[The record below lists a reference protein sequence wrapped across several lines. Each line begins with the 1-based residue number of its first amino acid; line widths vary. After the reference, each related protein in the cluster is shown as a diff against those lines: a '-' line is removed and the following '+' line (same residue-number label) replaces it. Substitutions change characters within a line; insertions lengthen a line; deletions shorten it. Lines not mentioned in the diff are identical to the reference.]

1 MNADRTCTAFV
12 VALLLASLG
21 VVGCDLG
28 SGGGSGNE
36 SPTERAISGSAFGF
50 MKFTY
55 TGQTGGSAYSTGI
68 RLAESEAQHDPPFNG
83 AFLGITLRDS
93 SDSPEI
99 DEGEYTFDTTQVPGT
114 WSSVT
119 LLADLDSSSGEA
131 PYGATTR
138 TQEEYES
145 DNNIQVGNHDQIV
158 GGTVNVSR
166 SGAEFRIEWT
176 FETSDGGTLTG
187 NYTGGVDETE
197 NTAASPSGGV
207 GPVPFVFTVQTDL
220 EGASDDNQFTIPVEW
235 GTFLFQVDWGDGSV
249 DTGVDD
255 AITHSYDAPGEYD
268 ITISGTFP
276 HLQFPF
282 ETANGDAGKLV
293 DVKQWGTNQ
302 WGTTRNMF
310 RDCVKLEAFSAT
322 DVPDLSGVTQAYA
335 MFSGASSFD
344 DDLGDWDVST
354 LESIQFMFSGATD
367 FNGDISSWNVGNVQN
382 MTALFQNAESF
393 AGDLSSWD
401 VSSVSEMSSMF
412 SNATAFNGNIGDW
425 DVSSV
430 TDMLA
435 MFSGATAFNS
445 DLAEWDVAAVT
456 TMEQMFGD
464 AQSFNKEIGD
474 WDVSSVTNMHNMF
487 SGATSFNQDISRW
500 DVSSVIGITEPV
512 SIGGMDSM
520 FRDAVLFNQDL
531 SSWNVRNVTGFSFM
545 FMGAS
550 AFESD
555 LAGWNVGSATNMR
568 YMFSSAESFSSDLGV
583 WDISNVTDMSSML
596 ILSGMTTADYSATL
610 IGWEAAAGTPNGLTL
625 GAHGLTFNADASAA
639 RQNLVEDSNWTIEG
653 DSQES

>member
-1 MNADRTCTAFV
+1 MNADRTCRAFV
-12 VALLLASLG
+12 VALLLASLV

-55 TGQTGGSAYSTGI
+55 AGQTGGSAYSTGI

-99 DEGEYTFDTTQVPGT
+99 DDGEYTFNTTQVPGT

-119 LLADLDSSSGEA
+119 LLADYSSSGEA

-145 DNNIQVGNHDQIV
+145 DINIQLGDHDRII

-166 SGAEFRIEWT
+166 SGAGYTIEWT
-176 FETSDGGTLTG
+176 LETSDGGTLTG

-197 NTAASPSGGV
+197 NAAASPSGGV
-207 GPVPFVFTVQTDL
+207 GPEPFVFTVQTDL
-220 EGASDDNQFTIPVEW
+220 EGASDDDQFTIPVEW
-235 GTFLFQVDWGDGSV
+235 GTFLFQVDWGDGNV

-255 AITHSYDAPGEYD
+255 AITHTYDAPGEYD

-310 RDCVKLEAFSAT
+310 RDCVNLEAFSAT
-322 DVPDLSGVTQAYA
+322 DVPDLSGVTQAYS

-401 VSSVSEMSSMF
+401 VSSVSDMSSVF
-412 SNATAFNGNIGDW
+412 SYATVFNGN
-425 DVSSV
+425 
-430 TDMLA
+430 
-435 MFSGATAFNS
+435 
-445 DLAEWDVAAVT
+445 
-456 TMEQMFGD
+456 
-464 AQSFNKEIGD
+464 IGD

-487 SGATSFNQDISRW
+487 YGATSFNQDISRW
-500 DVSSVIGITEPV
+500 DVSSVTGITEPV
-512 SIGGMDSM
+512 VIGGMESM
-520 FRDAVLFNQDL
+520 FRDAVSFNQDL
-531 SSWNVRNVTGFSFM
+531 SSWNVSNVTGFSFM

-555 LAGWNVGSATNMR
+555 LAGWNVGSATEMR
-568 YMFSSAESFSSDLGV
+568 YMFTNAGSFSSDLGA
-583 WDISNVTDMSSML
+583 WDISKVTEMSAML
-596 ILSGMTTADYSATL
+596 SLSGMTTADYSATL

-625 GAHGLTFNADASAA
+625 GADGLTYTDAASGA
-639 RQNLVEDSNWTIEG
+639 RQNLVDSSNWTIED